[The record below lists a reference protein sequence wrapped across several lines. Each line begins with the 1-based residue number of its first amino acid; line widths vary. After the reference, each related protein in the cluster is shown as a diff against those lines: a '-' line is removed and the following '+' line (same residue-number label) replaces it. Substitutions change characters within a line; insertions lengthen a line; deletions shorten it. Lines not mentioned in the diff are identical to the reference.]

1 MKQKLFENTGGNRFK
16 LIKESTDPKYRYVR
30 EGLKKVF
37 ASAEGDLSYNR
48 IETVGLGYIR
58 DISEAKICALNEARE
73 IAADYGFVDDENH
86 SKFVKSSTP
95 RSTMI
100 V

>member
-1 MKQKLFENTGGNRFK
+1 MKQKLFENTSGNHFK
-16 LIKESTDPKYRYVR
+16 LIKESTDAKSRYVR

-37 ASAEGDLSYNR
+37 ASAEGDISYNR

-58 DISEAKICALNEARE
+58 DISEAKKCALNEARE
-73 IAADYGFVDDENH
+73 IAEDYGFVDNENH
-86 SKFVKSSTP
+86 AKFVKTSTP
-95 RSTMI
+95 KSGMI